1 MRYKITNSFLFEY
14 IFTLPV
20 LWFKQHKLFVFLLKS
35 ETLLLKRISNKTFII
50 VSILIWVC
58 SHTAANNQSR
68 LDSLYHLLETTRHD
82 TSKVN
87 ILVEISRIHEKS
99 DLSLSLQYSQQ
110 ALEIAEKTG
119 NKRSVAYALFNLG
132 NVSFAQGLFPIAV
145 NYFEKYIE
153 LQHGIENVIPIAF
166 AQINLGAINIKL
178 NQFEQ
183 AEKYFLGALESF
195 RQAESADPSKSFD
208 KESIHIYNNLGI
220 IYQRGKD
227 VNKAIEYYNKGIEL
241 AEKTSEESEIFAMLF
256 NNLSS
261 VLLDMNKT
269 TEALSP
275 MEEALKIRLKN
286 KDRAGEASSYKMI
299 ARYHTILNNNQE
311 AREYLNK
318 AFSIAKEIGNNSLKA
333 EICNDIYNNY
343 QLLNQS
349 DSALKYHILLMEL
362 NDIMNKDEALK
373 ELTRIELTAQFEQQ
387 DLIRQA
393 NQKRKELRYFI
404 AGLVLFLTVIIL
416 TLLYFLLWGR
426 MKRLKLEKKN
436 VQLVSKNL
444 ELEKTTL
451 GQELEIR
458 NKELTTNVMHQIQ
471 QNELV
476 NEITQKLQ
484 NFSKTL
490 RKEDQHLILGFVS
503 GLKKTRNTAVWN
515 EFEVRFQ
522 QVHNE
527 YYDKLN
533 LINPDLT
540 TNDRRLCAFLR
551 LNMSTKEI
559 ASITGQS
566 IRSIEVARTR
576 LRRKLN
582 LTNSDTGLV
591 EFLSQL

>member
-1 MRYKITNSFLFEY
+1 M
-14 IFTLPV
+14 
-20 LWFKQHKLFVFLLKS
+20 LKS
-35 ETLLLKRISNKTFII
+35 GTLLLKRISNKTFII
-50 VSILIWVC
+50 ISILILIC
-58 SHTAANNQSR
+58 SYSVANNQSR
-68 LDSLYHLLETTRHD
+68 LDSLYYLLETTRHD

-87 ILVEISRIHEKS
+87 LLVSISRIHEKS
-99 DLSLSLQYSQQ
+99 DLSLSLQYSQR

-119 NKRSVAYALFNLG
+119 NKKSVAYALFNLG
-132 NVSFAQGLFPIAV
+132 NVSFSQGLFPIAV
-145 NYFEKYIE
+145 SYFEKYIE
-153 LQHGIENVIPIAF
+153 LQHKFENVIPIAF

-183 AEKYFLGALESF
+183 AEKYFLSALESF

-220 IYQRGKD
+220 IYQREKD

-241 AEKTSEESEIFAMLF
+241 AERTYEESEIFAMLF

-269 TEALSP
+269 TKALSP

-311 AREYLNK
+311 ARKYLNK

-333 EICNDIYNNY
+333 EICNDIFNNY

-349 DSALKYHILLMEL
+349 DSALKYHILLKEL
-362 NDIMNKDEALK
+362 NDIMSKDEALK

-404 AGLVLFLTVIIL
+404 IGLVLFLSVVIL

-436 VQLVSKNL
+436 AQLVSKNL

-471 QNELV
+471 RNELV
-476 NEITQKLQ
+476 NEVVQKLQ
-484 NFSKTL
+484 DFGKTL

-503 GLKKTRNTAVWN
+503 GLKKTQNTAVWN

-540 TNDRRLCAFLR
+540 PNDRRLCAFLR

>member
-1 MRYKITNSFLFEY
+1 LRYKITNSFLFEY

-35 ETLLLKRISNKTFII
+35 GTQLLKRISNKTFII
-50 VSILIWVC
+50 TFILILIC
-58 SHTAANNQSR
+58 SYSVANNQSR
-68 LDSLYHLLETTRHD
+68 LDSLYYQLETTKSD

-87 ILVEISRIHEKS
+87 LLVSISRIYENS
-99 DLSLSLQYSQQ
+99 NLSLSLQYSLQ
-110 ALEIAEKTG
+110 ALEIAENSG
-119 NKRSVAYALFNLG
+119 NKNSIAYALFNLG
-132 NVSFAQGLFPIAV
+132 NVSFSQGLFPIAV

-153 LQHGIENVIPIAF
+153 LQHEFDNSIPIAF
-166 AQINLGAINIKL
+166 AQVNLGAINIKIH
-178 NQFEQ
+178 QFEQ
-183 AEKYFLGALESF
+183 AEKYFLGALESL

-311 AREYLNK
+311 ARDYLNK

-333 EICNDIYNNY
+333 EICNDIFNNY

-458 NKELTTNVMHQIQ
+458 NKELTTNVMYQIQ

-582 LTNSDTGLV
+582 LTNSDTGLI

>member
-1 MRYKITNSFLFEY
+1 M
-14 IFTLPV
+14 
-20 LWFKQHKLFVFLLKS
+20 LKS
-35 ETLLLKRISNKTFII
+35 GTQLLKRISNKTFII
-50 VSILIWVC
+50 ITILILIC
-58 SHTAANNQSR
+58 SYSAANNQSR

-87 ILVEISRIHEKS
+87 LLVAISRIHEKS
-99 DLSLSLQYSQQ
+99 DLSLSLQYSQR

-119 NKRSVAYALFNLG
+119 NKKSVAYALFNLG
-132 NVSFAQGLFPIAV
+132 NVSFSQGLFPIAV
-145 NYFEKYIE
+145 SYFEKYIE
-153 LQHGIENVIPIAF
+153 LQHKFENVIPIAF

-220 IYQRGKD
+220 IYQREKD

-241 AEKTSEESEIFAMLF
+241 AEKTSEESEIYAMLF

-275 MEEALKIRLKN
+275 MEEALKIRLRN

-333 EICNDIYNNY
+333 EICNDIFNNY

-349 DSALKYHILLMEL
+349 DSALKYHILLKEL
-362 NDIMNKDEALK
+362 NDIMSKDEALK

-404 AGLVLFLTVIIL
+404 IGLVLFLSVVIL

-436 VQLVSKNL
+436 AQLVSKNL
-444 ELEKTTL
+444 KLEKTTL

-471 QNELV
+471 RNELV
-476 NEITQKLQ
+476 NEVVQKLQ
-484 NFSKTL
+484 DFGKTL

-503 GLKKTRNTAVWN
+503 GLKKTQNTAVWN

-540 TNDRRLCAFLR
+540 PNDRRLCAFLR

>member
-1 MRYKITNSFLFEY
+1 M
-14 IFTLPV
+14 
-20 LWFKQHKLFVFLLKS
+20 LKS
-35 ETLLLKRISNKTFII
+35 GTQLLKRISNKTFII
-50 VSILIWVC
+50 TFILILIC
-58 SHTAANNQSR
+58 SYSVANNQSR
-68 LDSLYHLLETTRHD
+68 LDSLYYQLETTKSD

-87 ILVEISRIHEKS
+87 LLVSISRIYENS
-99 DLSLSLQYSQQ
+99 NLSLSLQYSLQ
-110 ALEIAEKTG
+110 ALEIAENSG
-119 NKRSVAYALFNLG
+119 NKNSIAYALFNLG
-132 NVSFAQGLFPIAV
+132 NVSFSQGLFPIAV

-153 LQHGIENVIPIAF
+153 LQHEFDNSIPIAF
-166 AQINLGAINIKL
+166 AQVNLGAINIKIH
-178 NQFEQ
+178 QFEQ
-183 AEKYFLGALESF
+183 AEKYFLGALESL

-311 AREYLNK
+311 ARDYLNK

-333 EICNDIYNNY
+333 EICNDIFNNY

-458 NKELTTNVMHQIQ
+458 NKELTTNVMYQIQ

-582 LTNSDTGLV
+582 LTNSDTGLI

>member
-1 MRYKITNSFLFEY
+1 M
-14 IFTLPV
+14 
-20 LWFKQHKLFVFLLKS
+20 
-35 ETLLLKRISNKTFII
+35 KRISNKTFII
-50 VSILIWVC
+50 ISILIWVC

-119 NKRSVAYALFNLG
+119 NKGSVAYALFNLG

-153 LQHGIENVIPIAF
+153 LQHGIENAIPIAF

-208 KESIHIYNNLGI
+208 KESINIYNNLGI
-220 IYQRGKD
+220 IYQREKD

-241 AEKTSEESEIFAMLF
+241 AEKTSEESGIHAMLF

-269 TEALSP
+269 
-275 MEEALKIRLKN
+275 EEALVPMEKALEIRLKN
-286 KDRAGEASSYKMI
+286 NDRAGEASSYKMI
-299 ARYHTILNNNQE
+299 ARYHSILNNKQKT
-311 AREYLNK
+311 REYLNK
-318 AFSIAKEIGNNSLKA
+318 AFSIAEETGNNSLKA
-333 EICNDIYNNY
+333 EICNDIFNYY
-343 QLLNQS
+343 QLNNQS
-349 DSALKYHILLMEL
+349 DSALKYHILLKEL

-393 NQKRKELRYFI
+393 EQKRKELKYLI
-404 AGLVLFLTVIIL
+404 IGLVLFLSVVIL
-416 TLLYFLLWGR
+416 TLLYFLLWSR
-426 MKRLKLEKKN
+426 MKRLRLEKEN

-471 QNELV
+471 RNELV
-476 NEITQKLQ
+476 NEVVQKLQ
-484 NFSKTL
+484 DFGKTL

-503 GLKKTRNTAVWN
+503 GLKKSQNTAVWN

-540 TNDRRLCAFLR
+540 PNDRRLCAFLR
-551 LNMSTKEI
+551 LNMNTKEI

>member
-35 ETLLLKRISNKTFII
+35 GTQLLKRISNKTFII
-50 VSILIWVC
+50 TFILILIC
-58 SHTAANNQSR
+58 SYSVANNQSR
-68 LDSLYHLLETTRHD
+68 LDSLYYQLETTKSD

-87 ILVEISRIHEKS
+87 LLVSISRIYENS
-99 DLSLSLQYSQQ
+99 NLSLSLQYSLQ
-110 ALEIAEKTG
+110 ALEIAENSG
-119 NKRSVAYALFNLG
+119 NKNSIAYALFNLG
-132 NVSFAQGLFPIAV
+132 NVSFSQGLFPIAV

-153 LQHGIENVIPIAF
+153 LQHEFDNSIPIAF
-166 AQINLGAINIKL
+166 AQVNLGAINIKIH
-178 NQFEQ
+178 QFEQ
-183 AEKYFLGALESF
+183 AEKYFLGALESL

-311 AREYLNK
+311 ARDYLNK

-333 EICNDIYNNY
+333 EICNDIFNNY

-458 NKELTTNVMHQIQ
+458 NKELTTNVMYQIQ

-582 LTNSDTGLV
+582 LTNSDTGLI

>member
-1 MRYKITNSFLFEY
+1 M
-14 IFTLPV
+14 PV

-35 ETLLLKRISNKTFII
+35 GTQLLKRISNKTFII
-50 VSILIWVC
+50 ISILILIC
-58 SHTAANNQSR
+58 SYSVANNQSR
-68 LDSLYHLLETTRHD
+68 LDSLYYQLETTRSD

-87 ILVEISRIHEKS
+87 LLVSISRIYENS
-99 DLSLSLQYSQQ
+99 NLSLSLQYSLQ
-110 ALEIAEKTG
+110 ALEIAENSG
-119 NKRSVAYALFNLG
+119 NKNSIAYALFNLG
-132 NVSFAQGLFPIAV
+132 NVSFSQGLFPIAV

-153 LQHGIENVIPIAF
+153 LQHEFDNSIPIAF
-166 AQINLGAINIKL
+166 AQVNLGAINIKIH
-178 NQFEQ
+178 QFEQ
-183 AEKYFLGALESF
+183 AEKYFLGALESL

-333 EICNDIYNNY
+333 EICNDIFNNY

-404 AGLVLFLTVIIL
+404 AGLVLFLTVVIL

-458 NKELTTNVMHQIQ
+458 NKELTTNVMYQIQ

>member
-1 MRYKITNSFLFEY
+1 M
-14 IFTLPV
+14 
-20 LWFKQHKLFVFLLKS
+20 LKS
-35 ETLLLKRISNKTFII
+35 GTQLLKRISNKTFII
-50 VSILIWVC
+50 ISILILIC
-58 SHTAANNQSR
+58 SYSVANNQSR
-68 LDSLYHLLETTRHD
+68 LDSLYYQLETTKSD

-87 ILVEISRIHEKS
+87 LLVSISRIYENS
-99 DLSLSLQYSQQ
+99 NLSLSLQYSLQ
-110 ALEIAEKTG
+110 ALEIAENSG
-119 NKRSVAYALFNLG
+119 NKNSIAYALFNLG
-132 NVSFAQGLFPIAV
+132 NVSFSQGLFPIAV

-153 LQHGIENVIPIAF
+153 LQHEFDNSIPIAF
-166 AQINLGAINIKL
+166 AQVNLGAINIKIH
-178 NQFEQ
+178 QFEQ
-183 AEKYFLGALESF
+183 AEKYFLGALESL

-241 AEKTSEESEIFAMLF
+241 AEKTSEESEIYAMLF

-333 EICNDIYNNY
+333 EICNDIFNNY

-404 AGLVLFLTVIIL
+404 AGLVLFLTVVIL

-458 NKELTTNVMHQIQ
+458 NKELTTNVMYQIQ

-582 LTNSDTGLV
+582 LTNSDTGLI

>member
-1 MRYKITNSFLFEY
+1 M
-14 IFTLPV
+14 
-20 LWFKQHKLFVFLLKS
+20 
-35 ETLLLKRISNKTFII
+35 LKRISNKTFII
-50 VSILIWVC
+50 ISILILIC
-58 SHTAANNQSR
+58 SYSVANNQSR
-68 LDSLYHLLETTRHD
+68 LDSLYYLLETTRHD

-87 ILVEISRIHEKS
+87 LLVSISRIHEKS
-99 DLSLSLQYSQQ
+99 DLSLSLQYSQR

-119 NKRSVAYALFNLG
+119 NKKSVAYALFNLG
-132 NVSFAQGLFPIAV
+132 NVSFSQGLFPIAV
-145 NYFEKYIE
+145 SYFEKYIE
-153 LQHGIENVIPIAF
+153 LQHKFENVIPIAF

-183 AEKYFLGALESF
+183 AEKYFLSALESF

-220 IYQRGKD
+220 IYQREKD

-241 AEKTSEESEIFAMLF
+241 AERTYEESEIFAMLF

-269 TEALSP
+269 TKALSP

-311 AREYLNK
+311 ARKYLNK

-333 EICNDIYNNY
+333 EICNDIFNNY

-349 DSALKYHILLMEL
+349 DSALKYHILLKEL
-362 NDIMNKDEALK
+362 NDIMSKDEALK

-404 AGLVLFLTVIIL
+404 IGLVLFLSVVIL

-436 VQLVSKNL
+436 AQLVSKNL

-471 QNELV
+471 RNELV
-476 NEITQKLQ
+476 NEVVQKLQ
-484 NFSKTL
+484 DFGKTL

-503 GLKKTRNTAVWN
+503 GLKKTQNTAVWN

-540 TNDRRLCAFLR
+540 PNDRRLCAFLR

>member
-1 MRYKITNSFLFEY
+1 M
-14 IFTLPV
+14 
-20 LWFKQHKLFVFLLKS
+20 
-35 ETLLLKRISNKTFII
+35 KRISNKTFII
-50 VSILIWVC
+50 ISILILIC
-58 SHTAANNQSR
+58 SYSVANNQSR
-68 LDSLYHLLETTRHD
+68 LDSLYYQLETTRSD

-87 ILVEISRIHEKS
+87 LLVSISRIYENS
-99 DLSLSLQYSQQ
+99 NLSLSLQYSLQ
-110 ALEIAEKTG
+110 ALEIAENSG
-119 NKRSVAYALFNLG
+119 NKNSIAYALFNLG
-132 NVSFAQGLFPIAV
+132 NVSFSQGLFPIAV

-153 LQHGIENVIPIAF
+153 LQHEFDNSIPIAF
-166 AQINLGAINIKL
+166 AQVNLGAINIKIH
-178 NQFEQ
+178 QFEQ
-183 AEKYFLGALESF
+183 AEKYFLGALESL

-333 EICNDIYNNY
+333 EICNDIFNNY

-404 AGLVLFLTVIIL
+404 AGLVLFLTVVIL

-458 NKELTTNVMHQIQ
+458 NKELTTNVMYQIQ

>member
-1 MRYKITNSFLFEY
+1 M
-14 IFTLPV
+14 PV

-220 IYQRGKD
+220 IYQREKD

>member
-1 MRYKITNSFLFEY
+1 M
-14 IFTLPV
+14 
-20 LWFKQHKLFVFLLKS
+20 
-35 ETLLLKRISNKTFII
+35 KRISNKTFII
-50 VSILIWVC
+50 ISILILIC
-58 SHTAANNQSR
+58 SYSVANNQSR
-68 LDSLYHLLETTRHD
+68 LDSLYYLLETTRHD

-87 ILVEISRIHEKS
+87 LLVSISRIHEKS
-99 DLSLSLQYSQQ
+99 DLSLSLQYSQR

-119 NKRSVAYALFNLG
+119 NKKSVAYALFNLG
-132 NVSFAQGLFPIAV
+132 NVSFSQGLFPIAV
-145 NYFEKYIE
+145 SYFEKYIE
-153 LQHGIENVIPIAF
+153 LQHKFENVIPIAF

-183 AEKYFLGALESF
+183 AEKYFLSALESF

-220 IYQRGKD
+220 IYQREKD

-241 AEKTSEESEIFAMLF
+241 AERTYEESEIFAMLF

-269 TEALSP
+269 TKALSP

-311 AREYLNK
+311 ARKYLNK

-333 EICNDIYNNY
+333 EICNDIFNNY

-349 DSALKYHILLMEL
+349 DSALKYHILLKEL
-362 NDIMNKDEALK
+362 NDIMSKDEALK

-404 AGLVLFLTVIIL
+404 IGLVLFLSVVIL

-436 VQLVSKNL
+436 AQLVSKNL

-471 QNELV
+471 RNELV
-476 NEITQKLQ
+476 NEVVQKLQ
-484 NFSKTL
+484 DFGKTL

-503 GLKKTRNTAVWN
+503 GLKKTQNTAVWN

-540 TNDRRLCAFLR
+540 PNDRRLCAFLR

>member
-1 MRYKITNSFLFEY
+1 M
-14 IFTLPV
+14 
-20 LWFKQHKLFVFLLKS
+20 LKS
-35 ETLLLKRISNKTFII
+35 GTQLLKRISNKTFII
-50 VSILIWVC
+50 ISILILIC
-58 SHTAANNQSR
+58 SYSVANNQSR
-68 LDSLYHLLETTRHD
+68 LDSLYYQLETTRSD

-87 ILVEISRIHEKS
+87 LLVSISRIYENS
-99 DLSLSLQYSQQ
+99 NLSLSLQYSLQ
-110 ALEIAEKTG
+110 ALEIAENSG
-119 NKRSVAYALFNLG
+119 NKNSIAYALFNLG
-132 NVSFAQGLFPIAV
+132 NVSFSQGLFPIAV

-153 LQHGIENVIPIAF
+153 LQHEFDNSIPIAF
-166 AQINLGAINIKL
+166 AQVNLGAINIKIH
-178 NQFEQ
+178 QFEQ
-183 AEKYFLGALESF
+183 AEKYFLGALESL

-333 EICNDIYNNY
+333 EICNDIFNNY

-404 AGLVLFLTVIIL
+404 AGLVLFLTVVIL

-458 NKELTTNVMHQIQ
+458 NKELTTNVMYQIQ

>member
-1 MRYKITNSFLFEY
+1 M
-14 IFTLPV
+14 
-20 LWFKQHKLFVFLLKS
+20 
-35 ETLLLKRISNKTFII
+35 KRISNKTFII
-50 VSILIWVC
+50 ISILILIC
-58 SHTAANNQSR
+58 SYSVANNQSR
-68 LDSLYHLLETTRHD
+68 LDSLYYQLETTKSD

-87 ILVEISRIHEKS
+87 LLVSISRIYENS
-99 DLSLSLQYSQQ
+99 NLSLSLQYSLQ
-110 ALEIAEKTG
+110 ALEIAENSG
-119 NKRSVAYALFNLG
+119 NKNSIAYALFNLG
-132 NVSFAQGLFPIAV
+132 NVSFSQGLFPIAV

-153 LQHGIENVIPIAF
+153 LQHEFDNSIPIAF
-166 AQINLGAINIKL
+166 AQVNLGAINIKIH
-178 NQFEQ
+178 QFEQ
-183 AEKYFLGALESF
+183 AEKYFLGALESL

-241 AEKTSEESEIFAMLF
+241 AEKTSEESEIYAMLF

-333 EICNDIYNNY
+333 EICNDIFNNY

-404 AGLVLFLTVIIL
+404 AGLVLFLTVVIL

-458 NKELTTNVMHQIQ
+458 NKELTTNVMYQIQ

-582 LTNSDTGLV
+582 LTNSDTGLI

>member
-1 MRYKITNSFLFEY
+1 M
-14 IFTLPV
+14 
-20 LWFKQHKLFVFLLKS
+20 
-35 ETLLLKRISNKTFII
+35 
-50 VSILIWVC
+50 
-58 SHTAANNQSR
+58 
-68 LDSLYHLLETTRHD
+68 YHLLETTRHD

-87 ILVEISRIHEKS
+87 LLVAISRIHEKS
-99 DLSLSLQYSQQ
+99 DLSLSLQYSQR

-119 NKRSVAYALFNLG
+119 NKKSVAYALFNLG
-132 NVSFAQGLFPIAV
+132 NVSFSQGLFPIAV
-145 NYFEKYIE
+145 SYFEKYIE
-153 LQHGIENVIPIAF
+153 LQHKFENVIPIAF

-220 IYQRGKD
+220 IYQREKD

-241 AEKTSEESEIFAMLF
+241 AEKTSEESEIYAMLF

-275 MEEALKIRLKN
+275 MEEALKIRLRN

-333 EICNDIYNNY
+333 EICNDIFNNY

-349 DSALKYHILLMEL
+349 DSALKYHILLKEL
-362 NDIMNKDEALK
+362 NDIMSKDEALK

-404 AGLVLFLTVIIL
+404 IGLVLFLSVVIL

-436 VQLVSKNL
+436 AQLVSKNL
-444 ELEKTTL
+444 KLEKTTL

-471 QNELV
+471 RNELV
-476 NEITQKLQ
+476 NEVVQKLQ
-484 NFSKTL
+484 DFGKTL

-503 GLKKTRNTAVWN
+503 GLKKTQNTAVWN

-540 TNDRRLCAFLR
+540 PNDRRLCAFLR

>member
-220 IYQRGKD
+220 IYQREKD

>member
-1 MRYKITNSFLFEY
+1 M
-14 IFTLPV
+14 
-20 LWFKQHKLFVFLLKS
+20 LKS

-220 IYQRGKD
+220 IYQREKD

>member
-1 MRYKITNSFLFEY
+1 M
-14 IFTLPV
+14 
-20 LWFKQHKLFVFLLKS
+20 Q
-35 ETLLLKRISNKTFII
+35 LLKRISNKTFII
-50 VSILIWVC
+50 TFILILIC
-58 SHTAANNQSR
+58 SYSVANNQSR
-68 LDSLYHLLETTRHD
+68 LDSLYYQLETTRSD

-87 ILVEISRIHEKS
+87 LLVSISRIYENS
-99 DLSLSLQYSQQ
+99 NLSLSLQYSLQ
-110 ALEIAEKTG
+110 ALEIAENSG
-119 NKRSVAYALFNLG
+119 NKNSIAYALFNLG
-132 NVSFAQGLFPIAV
+132 NVSFSQGLFPIAV

-153 LQHGIENVIPIAF
+153 LQHEFDNSIPIAF
-166 AQINLGAINIKL
+166 AQVNLGAINIKIH
-178 NQFEQ
+178 QFEQ
-183 AEKYFLGALESF
+183 AEKYFLGALESL

-333 EICNDIYNNY
+333 EICNDIFNNY

-404 AGLVLFLTVIIL
+404 AGLVLFLTVVIL

-458 NKELTTNVMHQIQ
+458 NKELTTNVMYQIQ

>member
-1 MRYKITNSFLFEY
+1 M
-14 IFTLPV
+14 
-20 LWFKQHKLFVFLLKS
+20 
-35 ETLLLKRISNKTFII
+35 KRISNKTFII
-50 VSILIWVC
+50 TFILILIC
-58 SHTAANNQSR
+58 SYSVANNQSR
-68 LDSLYHLLETTRHD
+68 LDSLYYQLETTKSD

-87 ILVEISRIHEKS
+87 LLVSISRIYENS
-99 DLSLSLQYSQQ
+99 NLSLSLQYSLQ
-110 ALEIAEKTG
+110 ALEIAENSG
-119 NKRSVAYALFNLG
+119 NKNSIAYALFNLG
-132 NVSFAQGLFPIAV
+132 NVSFSQGLFPIAV

-153 LQHGIENVIPIAF
+153 LQHEFDNSIPIAF
-166 AQINLGAINIKL
+166 AQVNLGAINIKIH
-178 NQFEQ
+178 QFEQ
-183 AEKYFLGALESF
+183 AEKYFLGALESL

-311 AREYLNK
+311 ARDYLNK

-333 EICNDIYNNY
+333 EICNDIFNNY

-458 NKELTTNVMHQIQ
+458 NKELTTNVMYQIQ

-582 LTNSDTGLV
+582 LTNSDTGLI

>member
-1 MRYKITNSFLFEY
+1 M
-14 IFTLPV
+14 
-20 LWFKQHKLFVFLLKS
+20 
-35 ETLLLKRISNKTFII
+35 KRISNKTFII
-50 VSILIWVC
+50 ISILILIC
-58 SHTAANNQSR
+58 SYSVANNQSR
-68 LDSLYHLLETTRHD
+68 LDSLYYQLETTRSD

-87 ILVEISRIHEKS
+87 LLVSISRIYENS
-99 DLSLSLQYSQQ
+99 NLSLSLQYSLQ
-110 ALEIAEKTG
+110 ALEIAENSG
-119 NKRSVAYALFNLG
+119 NKNSIAYALFNLG
-132 NVSFAQGLFPIAV
+132 NVSFSQGLFPIAV

-153 LQHGIENVIPIAF
+153 LQHEFDNSIPIAF
-166 AQINLGAINIKL
+166 AQVNLGAINIKIH
-178 NQFEQ
+178 QFEQ
-183 AEKYFLGALESF
+183 AEKYFLGALESL

-333 EICNDIYNNY
+333 EICNDIFNNY

-349 DSALKYHILLMEL
+349 DSALKYHILLKEL
-362 NDIMNKDEALK
+362 NDIMSKDEALK

-387 DLIRQA
+387 DQIRQT

-404 AGLVLFLTVIIL
+404 IGLVLFLSVVIL

-436 VQLVSKNL
+436 AQLVSKNL

-471 QNELV
+471 RNELV
-476 NEITQKLQ
+476 NEVVQKLQ
-484 NFSKTL
+484 DFGKTL

-540 TNDRRLCAFLR
+540 PNDRRLCAFLR